1 MFNYLIVDKF
11 SVDILGDKPAI
22 STYQHI
28 KKNKAKSVYIENITY
43 LCKKFID
50 GIMRLFFITLRFTT
64 RRLFNWMVVVA
75 LTGVLA
81 TGCQSGTS
89 SEGIDLRLRGWV
101 DSHNKASFMNR
112 YQDPQRSIDEART
125 ALAMVRDSLPN
136 YHDGRLRAYN
146 NLAFGYYMLAQH
158 DSATVYVDSVLAT
171 PGSAT
176 GRHLRQSRNT
186 EVERLIAQLMKIR
199 LLQRSCRIAD
209 SYQLLYDIDQS
220 ALLRNKGDNY
230 LYAYAQM
237 EYYITSLT
245 LNYHYRN
252 SAVASSSGTLLDI
265 STQKTLADMLHE
277 VEEDRPRLKC
287 DYAEDMSLNYA
298 LAHSYYRLASASGSD
313 ARLLAKA
320 YQYLSENLK
329 IMLRPNQQSIY
340 HLANVFQLQ
349 AFIVADTNILPACF
363 QLQCS
368 ARIAEL
374 QRLGDRMY
382 PYDSIAVTGD
392 YGLDMFDVSTD
403 LFFQTPDPYQHLGAV
418 VAAAEYCLRKGE
430 YDLAYGYYARAL
442 ADSSWHDGM
451 APKFEAMLYDGLIRM
466 GFSPSLEENQ
476 QWYAREMELL
486 TFIRQNE
493 SADAMLQDRLTQSQ
507 TRNRNYVLAIIVG
520 SVFLLLLGTMVLLL
534 HRRSKVLRAEKAA
547 LQEVRR
553 QNIERIANVETCLSV
568 LRHDINPFLTY
579 LTNRQLS
586 SEMRQEVLDQLLRTF
601 ANIKS
606 WTNLSIPSGLQF
618 QPSVFALSE
627 VFESVAASCVRLE
640 HDVDCIFYPTTL
652 KINGDRG
659 LVEIML
665 RNLVNNALQHT
676 HYGKVT
682 IYAEVYPQD
691 SRFVHIEVDDTGTGM
706 DEETLEN
713 LFRADKK
720 VKTPND
726 PSADHGTGFGLI
738 LCKYIIK
745 RHDDNTVRGCRIW
758 AESEP
763 GKGSTFHC
771 LLAGDGNEGWQP
783 EPWRKSNQSS

>member
-1 MFNYLIVDKF
+1 
-11 SVDILGDKPAI
+11 
-22 STYQHI
+22 
-28 KKNKAKSVYIENITY
+28 
-43 LCKKFID
+43 
-50 GIMRLFFITLRFTT
+50 MRRLPTFITAAAVIL
-64 RRLFNWMVVVA
+64 L
-75 LTGVLA
+75 LA
-81 TGCQSGTS
+81 ACRDGLPSD
-89 SEGIDLRLRGWV
+89 GIDLRLRGWV
-101 DSHNKASFMNR
+101 DSHNKAAFVNR
-112 YQDPQRSIDEART
+112 YQDPQRAIDEAYI
-125 ALAMVRDSLPN
+125 AMRMVHDSLPD
-136 YHDGRLRAYN
+136 YHDGLLRAYN

-158 DSATVYVDSVLAT
+158 DSAAAYTDSVLAAAL
-171 PGSAT
+171 PAT
-176 GRHLRQSRNT
+176 GRHRPPSLNS
-186 EVERLIAQLMKIR
+186 EVERLIAQLMQIR

-209 SYQLLYDIDQS
+209 SYQLLYDIDRS
-220 ALLRNKGDNY
+220 ALLRRKRDNY

-252 SAVASSSGTLLDI
+252 SAVASSSGTLLDVN
-265 STQKTLADMLHE
+265 TQKTLADMLQE
-277 VEEDRPRLKC
+277 VEDARPKLKC

-313 ARLLAKA
+313 SKLLAKA
-320 YQYLSENLK
+320 YQYLVENLK
-329 IMLRPNQQSIY
+329 IMNRPNQQSIY

-349 AFIVADTNILPACF
+349 AFIVADTNIRPDSYQRL
-363 QLQCS
+363 CS
-368 ARIAEL
+368 ARIVEL
-374 QRLGDRMY
+374 RWFGDQLY
-382 PYDSIAVTGD
+382 PPDSLVLTGE
-392 YGLDMFDVSTD
+392 YGLDMFKVSTD
-403 LFFQTPDPYQHLGAV
+403 LFFQTTDPYQHLGAV
-418 VAAAEYCLRKGE
+418 VAAAEYCLREGY
-430 YDLAYGYYARAL
+430 YDLAYSYYSRAL

-451 APKFEAMLYDGLIRM
+451 APKFEAMFYDGLIRM
-466 GFSPSLEENQ
+466 GYSDSPEVNR
-476 QWYAREMELL
+476 QWYDREMELL

-493 SADAMLQDRLTQSQ
+493 SADAMLQDRLLQSES
-507 TRNRNYVLAIIVG
+507 RNHNYGLAIVVG
-520 SVFLLLLGTMVLLL
+520 SVFMLLLGTMVVLL

-547 LQEVRR
+547 LQKAKQQSV
-553 QNIERIANVETCLSV
+553 ERIANVETCLSV

-579 LTNRQLS
+579 LTNKNMS
-586 SEMRQEVLDQLLRTF
+586 AEMRQEVLDQLLRTF

-618 QPSVFALSE
+618 QPSVFPLDE
-627 VFESVAASCVRLE
+627 VFESVSASCVRLD
-640 HDVDCIFYPTTL
+640 HDVDLIFYPTTL
-652 KINGDRG
+652 KLHGDRQ

-676 HYGKVT
+676 HEGKVT
-682 IYAEVYPQD
+682 VYSEVYTDDP
-691 SRFVHIEVDDTGTGM
+691 RFVHIEIDDTGTGM

-783 EPWRKSNQSS
+783 EQKRKSNQSS

>member
-1 MFNYLIVDKF
+1 MRRFFIVMAVIAMLLLTGCRQQ
-11 SVDILGDKPAI
+11 SMP
-22 STYQHI
+22 
-28 KKNKAKSVYIENITY
+28 
-43 LCKKFID
+43 D
-50 GIMRLFFITLRFTT
+50 GI
-64 RRLFNWMVVVA
+64 N
-75 LTGVLA
+75 
-81 TGCQSGTS
+81 
-89 SEGIDLRLRGWV
+89 LRLRGQV

-112 YQDPQRSIDEART
+112 YQDPRHSIVEAYA
-125 ALAMVRDSLPN
+125 ALDMVRDSLPN
-136 YHDGRLRAYN
+136 YHDGRLRAFN

-158 DSATVYVDSVLAT
+158 DSAGVYVDSVLVAT
-171 PGSAT
+171 SPTLART
-176 GRHLRQSRNT
+176 IRQSRNS
-186 EVERLIAQLMKIR
+186 EVERLIAQLMEIR

-209 SYQLLYDIDQS
+209 SYQLLYDIDRS
-220 ALLRNKGDNY
+220 ALLRRKWDNY
-230 LYAYAQM
+230 LYSYAQM

-252 SAVASSSGTLLDI
+252 SAVASSSGTLLDA
-265 STQKTLADMLHE
+265 STKHTMAALLQE
-277 VEEDRPRLKC
+277 VEDARPKLKC

-313 ARLLAKA
+313 AGLLAKA
-320 YQYLSENLK
+320 YQHLAENLR
-329 IMLRPNQQSIY
+329 IMARPNQYSIY

-349 AFIVADTNILPACF
+349 AFIVADTNIRLNTRRS
-363 QLQCS
+363 LS
-368 ARIAEL
+368 STWGEEL
-374 QRLGDRMY
+374 GRLGDRLY
-382 PYDSIAVTGD
+382 PHDSIAITGD
-392 YGLDMFDVSTD
+392 YGLDMFYVSTR
-403 LFFQTPDPYQHLGAV
+403 LFFQTTDPYQHLGAV
-418 VAAAEYCLRKGE
+418 VAAAEYCLRQGAFDQA
-430 YDLAYGYYARAL
+430 YDYYSLAL

-466 GFSPSLEENQ
+466 GYSSSAEENRR
-476 QWYAREMELL
+476 WYAREMELI

-493 SADAMLQDRLTQSQ
+493 SADAMLQDLLLQSED
-507 TRNRNYVLAIIVG
+507 RIRNYGQAIAVG
-520 SVFLLLLGTMVLLL
+520 SVFLLLLGVMVVLL

-547 LQEVRR
+547 LQRARR

-586 SEMRQEVLDQLLRTF
+586 NEMRQEVLDQLLRTF

-618 QPSVFALSE
+618 QPSEFALSE

-640 HDVDCIFYPTTL
+640 HDVDLIFYPTTL
-652 KINGDRG
+652 NLYGDRQ

-676 HYGKVT
+676 LYGKVT
-682 IYAEVYPQD
+682 IVSEVYPQD
-691 SRFVHIEVDDTGTGM
+691 PRFVHIEVDDTGTGM

-720 VKTPND
+720 MKTPSN

-745 RHDDNTVRGCRIW
+745 RHDDNTLRGCRIW
-758 AESEP
+758 AESKL

-771 LLAGDGNEGWQP
+771 LLASAGNQQWTPSQGKNNEQ
-783 EPWRKSNQSS
+783 QS

>member
-1 MFNYLIVDKF
+1 MRRAHIHTALMALLLLTACRQQGLSDK
-11 SVDILGDKPAI
+11 V
-22 STYQHI
+22 
-28 KKNKAKSVYIENITY
+28 
-43 LCKKFID
+43 
-50 GIMRLFFITLRFTT
+50 
-64 RRLFNWMVVVA
+64 
-75 LTGVLA
+75 
-81 TGCQSGTS
+81 
-89 SEGIDLRLRGWV
+89 DLRLRGNV
-101 DSHNKASFMNR
+101 DGHNKTSFMNR
-112 YQDPQRSIDEART
+112 YQDPYRSISEAYI
-125 ALAMVRDSLPN
+125 ALDMVRDSLPN

-158 DSATVYVDSVLAT
+158 DSTAAYIDSVLA
-171 PGSAT
+171 AT
-176 GRHLRQSRNT
+176 ESPTGRQSRLSPNS
-186 EVERLIAQLMKIR
+186 EVERIIAQLMEIR

-209 SYQLLYDIDQS
+209 SYQLLYDIDRS
-220 ALLRNKGDNY
+220 TLLRHKRGNY
-230 LYAYAQM
+230 LYSYAQM

-252 SAVASSSGTLLDI
+252 SAVASSSGTLLTA
-265 STQKTLADMLHE
+265 STQKTLADMLRE
-277 VEEDRPRLKC
+277 VEEDRPTLKC

-298 LAHSYYRLASASGSD
+298 LAHSYYRLASATGSNINM
-313 ARLLAKA
+313 LAKS
-320 YQYLSENLK
+320 YHYLAENLK
-329 IMLRPNQQSIY
+329 IMMRPNQQSIY

-349 AFIVADTNILPACF
+349 AFIVADTNIHLDSYRRIS
-363 QLQCS
+363 S
-368 ARIAEL
+368 AQIAEL
-374 QRLGDRMY
+374 GRLGDRLY
-382 PYDSIAVTGD
+382 PHDSIAVTGE
-392 YGLDMFDVSTD
+392 YGLDMFNVSTD
-403 LFFQTPDPYQHLGAV
+403 LFFQTTDPYQHLGAV
-418 VAAAEYCLRKGE
+418 VAAAEYCLREGY
-430 YDLAYGYYARAL
+430 YDLAHNYYSRAL

-466 GFSPSLEENQ
+466 GYSDSPEVNRR
-476 QWYAREMELL
+476 WYAREMELL

-493 SADAMLQDRLTQSQ
+493 SADAMLQDRLTLSES
-507 TRNRNYVLAIIVG
+507 RNHNYALAIVVG
-520 SVFLLLLGTMVLLL
+520 SVFMLLLGTMVVLL

-547 LQEVRR
+547 LQKAK
-553 QNIERIANVETCLSV
+553 QQSIERIANVETCLSV

-579 LTNRQLS
+579 LTNKKMS
-586 SEMRQEVLDQLLRTF
+586 DEMRQEVLDQLLRTF
-601 ANIKS
+601 TNIKS

-618 QPSVFALSE
+618 QPSVFALDE

-640 HDVDCIFYPTTL
+640 HDVDLIFYPTTL
-652 KINGDRG
+652 KIYGDRQ

-682 IYAEVYPQD
+682 IYAEVYSQD
-691 SRFVHIEVDDTGTGM
+691 SRFVNIEVDDTGTGM

-720 VKTPND
+720 VKTPSD

-771 LLAGDGNEGWQP
+771 LLAGTDNESWTP
-783 EPWRKSNQSS
+783 EPWRKSNQTS